1 MDFIQFETIDESHPS
16 AAVSEDEE
24 MFFGTEDT
32 KPELYAPKNKENVEF
47 DRFEGYQKSIKKFMD
62 TLQNVENNDNPFFDS
77 TSYGLVCNIMVGR
90 VNLEKNDIDDTF
102 RGLITERKVKPKKK
116 KKKSKVYS

>member
-1 MDFIQFETIDESHPS
+1 
-16 AAVSEDEE
+16 
-24 MFFGTEDT
+24 
-32 KPELYAPKNKENVEF
+32 
-47 DRFEGYQKSIKKFMD
+47 MD

-77 TSYGLVCNIMVGR
+77 ISYGLVCNIMVGR

-116 KKKSKVYS
+116 KRKEKQSIFLEKICTKS